1 MRSPLHLRGGTII
14 TATDGSVP
22 VKADLIIEDERI
34 AAIGRESEFG
44 SRVANAAVVD
54 LTGKFI
60 VPGYVN
66 AHDHLTTKRVRGTR
80 AERAMITRDEV
91 LLRALRN
98 AFVNL
103 REGVTTLRDAGS
115 SDGLALKI
123 RDQIGAGNFVGPR
136 IVAVAEGI
144 TDVAGYAH
152 AFFREVGSPLEAR
165 KAAAEMIKQGADWIK
180 CMASIEWELGQNE
193 PMSALNLNCETMR
206 AAFDIAHHHGKRC
219 MAHALAD
226 DAIRAAVE
234 AGADTIE
241 HGIYLSEPT
250 AEIMAKKGVFL
261 VPTLSGY
268 REHSNDWGRGN
279 GTMIH
284 GRLLAPH
291 QIPAIRLARKTG
303 ITIALGTDT
312 LGNIGDEIG
321 LLVEGGFPL
330 QECLSILTKN
340 GAELVGMSHEIGT
353 ISVGKFADL
362 VVLNSNPL
370 ATAEAF
376 TDIAFVVKSGI
387 VIEPESIPIRAD
399 YL

>member
-1 MRSPLHLRGGTII
+1 MKMRAPLLLRGGTVI
-14 TATDGSVP
+14 TTTDGSVP

-34 AAIGRESEFG
+34 AAIGRELEFG
-44 SRVANAAVVD
+44 SRVANAVVVD

-80 AERAMITRDEV
+80 EERAMVTRDEV
-91 LLRALRN
+91 LLGALRN

-115 SDGLALKI
+115 SHGLALKI
-123 RDQIGAGNFVGPR
+123 RDQIRTGNFVGPR

-152 AFFREVGSPLEAR
+152 AFFREVASPLEAR
-165 KAAAEMIKQGADWIK
+165 RAAAEMIKQGADWIK

-193 PMSALNLNCETMR
+193 PMSALNLSCETMR
-206 AAFDIAHHHGKRC
+206 SAFDIAHHHGKRC

-226 DAIRAAVE
+226 EAIKAAVE
-234 AGADTIE
+234 AGADTVE

-250 AEIMAKKGVFL
+250 AEMMAEKGVFL

-284 GRLLAPH
+284 GRLLAPF
-291 QIPAIRLARKTG
+291 QIPAIRLARKMG
-303 ITIALGTDT
+303 IAIALGTDT
-312 LGNIGDEIG
+312 LGNISDEIE
-321 LLVEGGFPL
+321 LLVEGGFSL
-330 QECLSILTKN
+330 QECLAILTKN
-340 GAELVGMSHEIGT
+340 GAELIGKQDEIGT

-362 VVLNSNPL
+362 VVLNSSPL
-370 ATAEAF
+370 DSSQAF
-376 TDIAFVVKSGI
+376 TDISFVVKSGFLI
-387 VIEPESIPIRAD
+387 DPRAIPI
-399 YL
+399 